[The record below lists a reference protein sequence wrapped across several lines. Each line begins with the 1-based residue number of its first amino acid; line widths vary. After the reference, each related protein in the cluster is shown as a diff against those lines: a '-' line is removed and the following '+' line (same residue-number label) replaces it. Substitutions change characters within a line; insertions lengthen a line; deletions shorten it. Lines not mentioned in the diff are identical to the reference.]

1 MKDINNMTRKEFEAL
16 PFIDEFDV
24 EEIEVDRI
32 VLLPTRI
39 HHDSGYN
46 VYYVIACNNRKA
58 IGKCSGYDTFSIF
71 MSGDYNRVGI
81 DCLRGSGLMSIFLPA
96 NEYKIISL
104 FHEIRRK
111 ETLDKKLLETIKVV
125 EEINGQDLKPM
136 WDNWKQYLGYKEIM
150 EDKDGK
156 KN

>member
-1 MKDINNMTRKEFEAL
+1 MKDINNMTRKEFETL

-32 VLLPTRI
+32 VLLPTRT

-58 IGKCSGYDTFSIF
+58 IGKCRGYDTFSIF
-71 MSGDYNRVGI
+71 MSGNYNRVGI

-104 FHEIRRK
+104 YHEIRRK
-111 ETLDKKLLETIKVV
+111 ETPEKKLLEDAIKAV
-125 EEINGQDLKPM
+125 EEINSKDLKPM
-136 WDNWKQYLGYKEIM
+136 WDNWKQYLG
-150 EDKDGK
+150 DKDGK
-156 KN
+156 KD